1 MLLREILRK
10 ILVAFVFVLFFCGLT
25 MAQENGCTAKLAGL
39 PQAPELRGFH
49 LGMTTDQVKARV
61 PQVVFP
67 QVDDLGVSK
76 TSINPYFDPQIDK
89 SSFENVRTVS
99 LDFLDG
105 RLTQLW
111 IGYEDTFKWK
121 NIDQFVKGISQ
132 ALSLP
137 DDWPTKGRGRRLK
150 CTDFELTISPI
161 AGGPSLRIV
170 DSAAEELLAGRRQAK
185 EEAAAAVEEGTA
197 DNSVIGDSKSKT
209 YYPMD
214 CELSKSVVEKN
225 RVKFTSQEEA
235 EKAGYKRAASCP

>member
-1 MLLREILRK
+1 MLLRKTLPRILF
-10 ILVAFVFVLFFCGLT
+10 AFVIVLSLCGLT

-39 PQAPELRGFH
+39 PQAPELRGFR
-49 LGMTTDQVKARV
+49 LGMTTDQVKTRV

-67 QVDDLGVSK
+67 HVDDLGVSK

-121 NIDQFVKGISQ
+121 TIDEFVKGISQ
-132 ALSLP
+132 SLSVP
-137 DDWPTKGRGRRLK
+137 DDWSTKGRGRRLQ
-150 CTDFELTISPI
+150 CTDFELTVSPI

-185 EEAAAAVEEGTA
+185 EDAAAAAEDGAA

-214 CELSKSVVEKN
+214 CELLKSVVEKN
-225 RVKFTSQEEA
+225 RVKFASPEEA
-235 EKAGYKRAASCP
+235 EKAGYKRAGNCP